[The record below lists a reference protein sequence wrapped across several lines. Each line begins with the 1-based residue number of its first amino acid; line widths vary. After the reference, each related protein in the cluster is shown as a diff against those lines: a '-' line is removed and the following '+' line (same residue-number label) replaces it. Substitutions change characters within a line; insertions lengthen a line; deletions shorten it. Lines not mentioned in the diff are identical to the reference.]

1 MDHSLLCK
9 QNFLHRIVTGIFGV
23 WCFVLAFKNLLQITA
38 VSKTYSGT
46 MRFQALLVI
55 FLASIL
61 CIAVCWLLSVLFSR
75 LRPWQLLLLLFGIS
89 LALKLL
95 VIFTIAPA
103 EYSDF
108 QTFRAGAAL
117 TAQGD
122 VSFIERLPYYKIWA
136 YQFGIEFLIAPIF
149 RLFGRWDPVFSLV
162 VNGVFAALCTP
173 LIYLIGEEIF
183 ETKEASISASIGLKK
198 RLSSLTSTPPRI
210 ASTFAALLF
219 TVLPITVDLS
229 AVFTN
234 QQLSLIFLLFAVWI
248 FLKRPDWLGGLLA
261 GTALGIANVARA
273 DAIVYLAAF
282 VVGVILLCRSKKIFL
297 GLACVIGMYFIAFRA
312 MEWLASPLQPYGLG
326 NNFPLYKFAVGLDES
341 SQGRYS
347 AQMQKLLFDN
357 EAYIADPVLRDSET
371 MALIKEELAI
381 GPARLFRLFSIKTT
395 IQWAGWQHNYEILHD
410 LSGQE
415 SVAIFGRLVAGSSL
429 NCAYNLW
436 DGFTRTILFTAAGI
450 SGLITAAKKQI
461 HLGLSIP
468 MLAFMAF
475 STVAM
480 AVEVQYRYSY
490 FVFPAII
497 LMTASLLIPGTKT
510 DA

>member
-9 QNFLHRIVTGIFGV
+9 QSFLHRIVTGIFGV

-46 MRFQALLVI
+46 MRFQALFVI
-55 FLASIL
+55 FLASVL

-198 RLSSLTSTPPRI
+198 RLFSLTSTPP
-210 ASTFAALLF
+210 
-219 TVLPITVDLS
+219 V
-229 AVFTN
+229 
-234 QQLSLIFLLFAVWI
+234 
-248 FLKRPDWLGGLLA
+248 
-261 GTALGIANVARA
+261 
-273 DAIVYLAAF
+273 
-282 VVGVILLCRSKKIFL
+282 
-297 GLACVIGMYFIAFRA
+297 
-312 MEWLASPLQPYGLG
+312 
-326 NNFPLYKFAVGLDES
+326 
-341 SQGRYS
+341 
-347 AQMQKLLFDN
+347 
-357 EAYIADPVLRDSET
+357 
-371 MALIKEELAI
+371 
-381 GPARLFRLFSIKTT
+381 
-395 IQWAGWQHNYEILHD
+395 
-410 LSGQE
+410 
-415 SVAIFGRLVAGSSL
+415 
-429 NCAYNLW
+429 
-436 DGFTRTILFTAAGI
+436 
-450 SGLITAAKKQI
+450 
-461 HLGLSIP
+461 
-468 MLAFMAF
+468 
-475 STVAM
+475 
-480 AVEVQYRYSY
+480 
-490 FVFPAII
+490 
-497 LMTASLLIPGTKT
+497 
-510 DA
+510 